1 MYYIIATSQQ
11 TEVGKME
18 AVTHFLFLGSRIPA
32 DGDCRRDIRRRLPLG
47 RKAMTNLDSVLRSKD
62 ITLWTKVHIFKA
74 MVIPVVMYG
83 CESGTIKKA
92 EYRRTDTFELWCWKR
107 PLRVPWTAKR
117 SNQSIVKKINPE
129 YSLEGLTEDEATI
142 FGLPDVNSSMEKALM
157 PGKTE
162 GRRKG

>member
-1 MYYIIATSQQ
+1 M
-11 TEVGKME
+11 
-18 AVTHFLFLGSRIPA
+18 LL
-32 DGDCRRDIRRRLPLG
+32 C
-47 RKAMTNLDSVLRSKD
+47 RKATINLDSVLRSKD